1 MMMKEER
8 KCTHCNKIFYVIGM
22 RTTDAK
28 TLSCYYCGKRFK
40 VKEDDGWNLADKKER
55 WGLHVD
61 DVKTF
66 IKKVKEDL
74 EESGFTPEGKTFE
87 TLNKRAGD
95 L

>member
-40 VKEDDGWNLADKKER
+40 VKEDVVIEDG
-55 WGLHVD
+55 D
-61 DVKTF
+61 D
-66 IKKVKEDL
+66 
-74 EESGFTPEGKTFE
+74 
-87 TLNKRAGD
+87 
-95 L
+95 